1 VTLSLIFIVALKQVT
16 DVKLGKFSINTF
28 FMLNPES
35 AQQWEQL
42 DRSSVRILVTGKTG
56 TGKSALING
65 LIGDDVAQ
73 EGDTLDPTTSEVQEI
88 KQMVHGI
95 SLSIFDSP
103 GLQDG
108 TSREDEYLQDMQQKC
123 KKVDLVLYTIKMT
136 DQRINV
142 EDTDAMEKLTDAFGY
157 DFWKKGMFVMTFANE
172 VRSPEYP
179 EDIREN
185 RKYFD
190 ERLQLWK
197 DYLPVFVEQRSNV
210 PINIGKEVPIVPAG
224 YYKTRDL
231 PGRRFWF
238 SQFWKAAL
246 DRMMES
252 SAEGAGYMLQ
262 FSKDRLKNYNDTT
275 EEDFQKPIHEQPIL
289 SKIVDE

>member
-1 VTLSLIFIVALKQVT
+1 MAWNVN
-16 DVKLGKFSINTF
+16 DVKLGKFNINTF

-42 DRSSVRILVTGKTG
+42 DRNSIRILVTGKTG

-65 LIGDDVAQ
+65 LIGYDVAR

-123 KKVDLVLYTIKMT
+123 EKVDLVLYTIKMT

-142 EDTDAMEKLTDAFGY
+142 EDTDAMAKLTDAFGY
-157 DFWKKGMFVMTFANE
+157 DFWKKAMFVTTFANE

-179 EDIREN
+179 EDNREN
-185 RKYFD
+185 RVYFD

-197 DYLPVFVEQRSNV
+197 DTLPVFVEHRSQI
-210 PINIGKEVPIVPAG
+210 PIDIGKEVPIVPAG
-224 YYKTRDL
+224 YYKKRDL
-231 PGRRFWF
+231 PGRKFWF

-262 FSKDRLKNYNDTT
+262 FSQDRLKSYNDTT

>member
-1 VTLSLIFIVALKQVT
+1 
-16 DVKLGKFSINTF
+16 
-28 FMLNPES
+28 MMNPES
-35 AQQWEQL
+35 AHQWEQL
-42 DRSSVRILVTGKTG
+42 NRNSIRILVTGKTG

-65 LIGDDVAQ
+65 LIGDNVAQ

-123 KKVDLVLYTIKMT
+123 EMVDLVLYTIKMT
-136 DQRINV
+136 DQRIHL
-142 EDTDAMEKLTDAFGY
+142 EDTDAMAKLTEAFGY
-157 DFWKKGMFVMTFANE
+157 NFWKSAMFVLTFANE
-172 VRSPEYP
+172 IRSPEYP
-179 EDIREN
+179 EDKFEN
-185 RKYFD
+185 TKFFE

-197 DYLPVFVEQRSNV
+197 DNLPLVVDQSSGI
-210 PINIGKEVPIVPAG
+210 PINIGKHVPIVPAG

-231 PGRRFWF
+231 PSRKFWF

-262 FSKDRLKNYNDTT
+262 FSQDRLKHYNDTT
-275 EEDFQKPIHEQPIL
+275 EEDFEKPIHEQPIL

>member
-1 VTLSLIFIVALKQVT
+1 MALKVN
-16 DVKLGKFSINTF
+16 DVKLGSFDIHNF
-28 FMLNPES
+28 FMLDPES
-35 AQQWEQL
+35 ARQWERL
-42 DRSSVRILVTGKTG
+42 NRNSIRILVTGKTG

-108 TSREDEYLQDMQQKC
+108 TSREDEYLQDMQRKC
-123 KKVDLVLYTIKMT
+123 EKVDLVLYTIKMT

-142 EDTDAMEKLTDAFGY
+142 EDTDAMGKLTEAFGY
-157 DFWKKGMFVMTFANE
+157 DFWKKAMFVMTFANE
-172 VRSPEYP
+172 LRSPEYP
-179 EDIREN
+179 EDKREN
-185 RKYFD
+185 RKLFE

-197 DYLPVFVEQRSNV
+197 DSLPLYVEQRSNI
-210 PINIGKEVPIVPAG
+210 PISIGKEMPVVPAG
-224 YYKTRDL
+224 YYKIRDL

>member
-1 VTLSLIFIVALKQVT
+1 M
-16 DVKLGKFSINTF
+16 NNF

-35 AQQWEQL
+35 ARQWEQL
-42 DRSSVRILVTGKTG
+42 DRNTVRILVTGKTG

-108 TSREDEYLQDMQQKC
+108 TERENEYLQDMQQKC
-123 KKVDLVLYTIKMT
+123 EKVDLVLYTIKMT

-142 EDTDAMEKLTDAFGY
+142 EDTDAMAKLTEAFGY
-157 DFWKKGMFVMTFANE
+157 DFWKKTMFVMTFANE
-172 VRSPEYP
+172 IRSPEYP
-179 EDIREN
+179 EDKHEN
-185 RKYFD
+185 RKYFE

-197 DYLPVFVEQRSNV
+197 DGLPAFVEQRSRI
-210 PINIGKEVPIVPAG
+210 PINIGKHVPIVPAG

-231 PGRRFWF
+231 PGRKFWF
-238 SQFWKAAL
+238 SQFWKAVL

-252 SAEGAGYMLQ
+252 SAEGASYMLQ
-262 FSKDRLKNYNDTT
+262 FSQDRLKHYNDIT
-275 EEDFQKPIHEQPIL
+275 EEDFEKPIHEQPIL
-289 SKIVDE
+289 SKIVDEA